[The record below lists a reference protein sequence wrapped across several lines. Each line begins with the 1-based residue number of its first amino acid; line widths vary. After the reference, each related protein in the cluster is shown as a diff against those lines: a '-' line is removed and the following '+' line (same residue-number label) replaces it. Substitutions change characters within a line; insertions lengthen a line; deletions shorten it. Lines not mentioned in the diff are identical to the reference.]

1 MRLASVMG
9 ICVGLVGPK
18 KGKMLK
24 NHWFYCYFV
33 KGHSGYGSES
43 PPQTNGFEAILGME
57 ILLCTRCWQKSAFEN
72 VLPALAGSTFS

>member
-1 MRLASVMG
+1 MASVVA
-9 ICVGLVGPK
+9 ICGGLVRPK
-18 KGKMLK
+18 SENVKKPLVLLL
-24 NHWFYCYFV
+24 FF